1 MCSILTPD
9 QPPYQKTL
17 PDGLS
22 LRTVSTPCDLEHVCQ
37 LSTAVHGEA
46 TVGGMTAKL
55 FGAHP
60 DTTGR
65 DLAFIEDSTGAALA
79 TLCLVPWTLRFC
91 GVDLPVGELAIVGTL
106 ERCRKQGLNRQ
117 LMDYFWQRF
126 AERGCLLSIIQ
137 GIPNYYRRFGY
148 EYARLPLIGGLRLQ
162 ADQLPNAPADGF
174 TVRPANIADIPT
186 LARLYDAHAAGLD
199 ISARR
204 TPAVW
209 EYLINPGPVPEEGLH
224 DTFLVLSPAG
234 APAGYFRV
242 PVYHFNPNLLCV
254 DEVSELAYPA
264 ALAVLRHCAKLAEAR
279 EKDGI
284 RLQLPLGSGLAR
296 LAKACGAVDM
306 GSYSWQVFIPDP
318 AALLR
323 ALAPVFEQRL
333 AGSLFAGL
341 SGAFGLN
348 LYQEVLGLTFA
359 GGRLTDVCRS
369 PTGAVDLLSL
379 PAAQFTPLVLGGSS
393 LDEIHALFPDAFA
406 HGHWSLLVDT
416 LFPKTRGYLYNI
428 Y

>member
-1 MCSILTPD
+1 MLIHDPSSYTKI
-9 QPPYQKTL
+9 L

-22 LRTVSTPCDLEHVCQ
+22 LRTVSTPIDLEHVCQ

-65 DLAFIEDSTGAALA
+65 DLAFIEDSAGAALA

-91 GVDLPVGELAIVGTL
+91 GVDLPAGELAIVGTL
-106 ERCRKQGLNRQ
+106 ERCRKQGLNRL

-162 ADQLPNAPADGF
+162 ADQLPDAPADGF
-174 TVRPANIADIPT
+174 TIRTADTADIPA

-209 EYLINPGPVPEEGLH
+209 EYLLTPGPIPEEGLH
-224 DTFLVLSPAG
+224 DTFFVLSPSG

-242 PVYHFNPNLLCV
+242 PAYHFNPNLLCI
-254 DEVSELAYPA
+254 DEVSELTYPA
-264 ALAVLRHCAKLAEAR
+264 ALAVLHHCARLAEAR
-279 EKDGI
+279 AKDGI
-284 RLQLPLGSGLAR
+284 RLQLPLGCGLAR
-296 LAKACGAVDM
+296 LAHACGAQDM
-306 GSYSWQVFIPDP
+306 GSYSWQVSIPDP

-323 ALAPVFEQRL
+323 RLAPVFEQRL

-341 SGAFGLN
+341 TGAFGLN
-348 LYQEVLGLTFA
+348 LYHEVLGLTFA
-359 GGRLTDVCRS
+359 DGRLVSVNRS
-369 PTGAVDLLSL
+369 PAGAVDILSL

-393 LDEIHALFPDAFA
+393 LEEIHALFPDAFA
-406 HGHWSLLVDT
+406 HGHWSLLVET
-416 LFPKTRGYLYNI
+416 LFPKTRGYLYTI